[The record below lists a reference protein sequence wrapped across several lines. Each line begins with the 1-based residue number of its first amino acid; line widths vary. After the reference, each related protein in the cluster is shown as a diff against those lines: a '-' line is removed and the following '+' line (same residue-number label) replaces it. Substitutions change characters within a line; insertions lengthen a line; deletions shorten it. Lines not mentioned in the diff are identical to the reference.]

1 MKRPFNRIVEVYL
14 FAFAFLFASRPLSD
28 ADFWFHLKTGEYI
41 VNTGLIP
48 KQEIFSFT
56 SYGSPWIAHGWLS
69 GALFYVVYSRVGF
82 NLLIFLFAL
91 LATLAFWL
99 VFKRLDT
106 HIVIKG
112 FATLLGVWAVRP
124 NLGVR
129 PRVFSLLFASIF
141 LAVLTHYARTGKG
154 KAVWL
159 LVALMILWVNLH
171 GGFVIGLLLIGF
183 TIVGVLLD
191 GWNEGLKTVS
201 LWPRLRTLSLVLL
214 GCLAAVAINP
224 YGLQM
229 YGLPL
234 EVMRTPVFQA
244 TVVDFLSPNFH
255 QREILPFSLLA
266 LLTIG
271 ALALSPKKVRPSSLL
286 LFLATLYSALHTQRN
301 ILIFSLVAVPLFAEH
316 FQNWLDNTSYAR
328 LLRDSAA
335 PAVTPRWTTAL
346 SILLL
351 LPLLIFVIPLKRTIY
366 VAPNQENSNVPM
378 KAVEYMRQQ
387 QITGNTFTVPNIW
400 GGYLIWAL
408 PSNPVYIDGRNA
420 YPQEFVQ
427 EYVEIIYGLR
437 DWREPFDRYGV
448 KNAIVSPRSVL
459 ARELRESGEWR
470 QVFHDSMA
478 VVFVR

>member
-1 MKRPFNRIVEVYL
+1 
-14 FAFAFLFASRPLSD
+14 
-28 ADFWFHLKTGEYI
+28 
-41 VNTGLIP
+41 
-48 KQEIFSFT
+48 
-56 SYGSPWIAHGWLS
+56 
-69 GALFYVVYSRVGF
+69 
-82 NLLIFLFAL
+82 
-91 LATLAFWL
+91 
-99 VFKRLDT
+99 
-106 HIVIKG
+106 
-112 FATLLGVWAVRP
+112 
-124 NLGVR
+124 
-129 PRVFSLLFASIF
+129 
-141 LAVLTHYARTGKG
+141 
-154 KAVWL
+154 
-159 LVALMILWVNLH
+159 
-171 GGFVIGLLLIGF
+171 
-183 TIVGVLLD
+183 
-191 GWNEGLKTVS
+191 
-201 LWPRLRTLSLVLL
+201 
-214 GCLAAVAINP
+214 
-224 YGLQM
+224 
-229 YGLPL
+229 
-234 EVMRTPVFQA
+234 
-244 TVVDFLSPNFH
+244 
-255 QREILPFSLLA
+255 
-266 LLTIG
+266 
-271 ALALSPKKVRPSSLL
+271 
-286 LFLATLYSALHTQRN
+286 LATLYSALHTQRN

-366 VAPNQENSNVPM
+366 VAPNQKNSNVPM

-470 QVFHDSMA
+470 EVFQDGMA
-478 VVFVR
+478 LVCVR